1 MKKDALEK
9 YVEAVCKQAQYVFQN
24 EEQFRYALVEMLK
37 HGCNT
42 PHKLQAYDNVY
53 VEVPFENPGV
63 TSKGKYVYVDIVV
76 EVEEN
81 KYTLIELKY
90 GTKGKVKNDLKGVN
104 KLENIPNNVISKRIE
119 GYKKDKIKLKDLLDA
134 NNRVNE
140 PKRFNGFA
148 ILLVND
154 DMVKSNEVEIH
165 KTTFYF
171 VVEKI

>member
-1 MKKDALEK
+1 M
-9 YVEAVCKQAQYVFQN
+9 
-24 EEQFRYALVEMLK
+24 
-37 HGCNT
+37 
-42 PHKLQAYDNVY
+42 
-53 VEVPFENPGV
+53 
-63 TSKGKYVYVDIVV
+63 
-76 EVEEN
+76 
-81 KYTLIELKY
+81 
-90 GTKGKVKNDLKGVN
+90 
-104 KLENIPNNVISKRIE
+104 ENIPNNVISKRIE